1 MGNHI
6 ETDTDAIELRTAL
19 MLMGFKDT
27 IRNANSY
34 EWAVSRGPL
43 SVYCSTNHYKRYKL
57 ILDSASWEANWHT
70 TETLL
75 KAIDQYDKYGLDHN
89 WRE

>member
-1 MGNHI
+1 MDSSI
-6 ETDTDAIELRTAL
+6 KTDTDAIELRTAL

-27 IRNANSY
+27 IRDAYSY

-43 SVYCSTNHYKRYKL
+43 SVYCSINHYKRYKL

-75 KAIDQYDKYGLDHN
+75 KAIDQYDKYGFKYN